1 MKRFRFTLLAICLLL
16 LWLGWNDL
24 SLLLRNPQPQTVS
37 LQELVRTGPPR
48 DWLQVTG
55 GYQDLTEA
63 ISTSGSVDI
72 DAFLV
77 PLKTDPAAPSFQVLV
92 ETRDPKIIDL
102 LKTYYF
108 KLDSPQAQQQYLAEH
123 AADFHA
129 RRDVTGML
137 ISGLVASGN
146 RDKLMTLAK
155 QLGMDVPENVIFISE
170 GEKPGTWRGLL
181 FVALSLAGLVK
192 FALMGKKKDYA
203 APTA

>member
-1 MKRFRFTLLAICLLL
+1 MRFRFTLLAICLLL
-16 LWLGWNDL
+16 LWLGWNDV
-24 SLLLRNPQPQTVS
+24 SLLLRNPGPQTIS
-37 LQELVRTGPPR
+37 LQELVKTGPPR

-77 PLKTDPAAPSFQVLV
+77 PLKTAPDSSSFRVLV

-108 KLDSPQAQQQYLAEH
+108 KLDSPAAQQQFLAEH
-123 AADFHA
+123 ERDFHA
-129 RRDVTGML
+129 PRDVTGML
-137 ISGLVASGN
+137 ITGLVATGN

-155 QLGMDVPENVIFISE
+155 QLGMKVPENVIFLGE
-170 GEKPGTWRGLL
+170 GEKPVAWRG
-181 FVALSLAGLVK
+181 FVFLGLALAGLAK
-192 FALMGKKKDYA
+192 FALMGKKKEADMA
-203 APTA
+203 SA